1 MNTSTSVLGVSG
13 VCWVGFE
20 YPPQFKGLNYAALR
34 ALCRVCWVC
43 LRARACARYFQWKPV
58 TEKISHAKTNK
69 PNTPNTHYT
78 VLLNLLI
85 CMGICCV
92 EFVLGKGF
100 FVSGSV
106 FRGEGR

>member
-20 YPPQFKGLNYAALR
+20 YPPQFKGRNYAALR

-43 LRARACARYFQWKPV
+43 LRARACARHFQWGPM
-58 TEKISHAKTNK
+58 TEKDFHARTNK
-69 PNTPNTHYT
+69 PNTLNTRYT
-78 VLLNLLI
+78 VVLNLLI
-85 CMGICCV
+85 CKGFVCV
-92 EFVLGKGF
+92 GFVLGKGF

-106 FRGEGR
+106 FRGEGQ